1 MVREK
6 LTEILD
12 VDFQHFD
19 IVGRLAGVVMFGH
32 VDLDDR
38 PVRPAYVHQVGRYR
52 RHLELRLDDRD
63 RLGRRMGGLRRAS
76 LGARG
81 WRMVPAG
88 GVGRVHLHVA

>member
-19 IVGRLAGVVMFGH
+19 VVGRFARVVMLGH

-38 PVRPAYVHQVGRYR
+38 PVRSAYVHQVGRY
-52 RHLELRLDDRD
+52 
-63 RLGRRMGGLRRAS
+63 
-76 LGARG
+76 
-81 WRMVPAG
+81 
-88 GVGRVHLHVA
+88 

>member
-19 IVGRLAGVVMFGH
+19 VVRRLARVVMFRH

-38 PVRPAYVHQVGRYR
+38 PVRSAHVHQVGRYR
-52 RHLELRLDDRD
+52 RHLEFRLDDRD
-63 RLGRRMGGLRRAS
+63 RLGRMGGLGRTLGGRR
-76 LGARG
+76 
-81 WRMVPAG
+81 WRMMATS
-88 GVGRVHLHVA
+88 GVRRVHLHVA

>member
-19 IVGRLAGVVMFGH
+19 VVGRLARVVMLGH

-38 PVRPAYVHQVGRYR
+38 PVRAAHVHQVGRYR

-63 RLGRRMGGLRRAS
+63 RLGRMGGLRWAP
-76 LGARG
+76 LGARW
-81 WRMVPAG
+81 WRMVTAC

>member
-19 IVGRLAGVVMFGH
+19 VVGRLARVVMLGH

-38 PVRPAYVHQVGRYR
+38 PVR

-63 RLGRRMGGLRRAS
+63 RLGRMGGLRWAP
-76 LGARG
+76 LGGRW
-81 WRMVPAG
+81 WRMVTAG

>member
-19 IVGRLAGVVMFGH
+19 VVGRFARVVVLGH

-38 PVRPAYVHQVGRYR
+38 PVRSAYVHQVGRYR

-63 RLGRRMGGLRRAS
+63 RLGWMGGLRWAS
-76 LGARG
+76 LGARW
-81 WRMVPAG
+81 WRMVTTG
-88 GVGRVHLHVA
+88 GMSRVHLHVA